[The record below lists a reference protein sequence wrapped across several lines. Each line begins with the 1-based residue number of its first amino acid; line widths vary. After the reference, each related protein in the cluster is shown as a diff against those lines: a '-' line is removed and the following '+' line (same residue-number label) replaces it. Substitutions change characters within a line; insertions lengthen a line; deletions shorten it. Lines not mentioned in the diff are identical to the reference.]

1 MAERPWV
8 TPQEVTEY
16 TEYKQ
21 VQERSEVRLRI
32 DISRAE
38 QYVISY
44 TNNDFSEYEVIPETV
59 KTAVILLA
67 EAYAYN
73 ACADTR
79 SGGRRMKSETFDDY
93 GYTAGDEDYT
103 ADNLDIKALL
113 DRYIK
118 VAARNGITMRM
129 RKL

>member
-8 TPQEVTEY
+8 TPQEVQGY

-21 VQERSEVRLRI
+21 VQERSEARLRV

-44 TNNDFSEYEVIPETV
+44 TNNDFSEYEEIPEAV

-73 ACADTR
+73 ACADAR

-93 GYTAGDEDYT
+93 SYTAGDDDFS
-103 ADNLDIKALL
+103 ADNLDVKVLL
-113 DRYIK
+113 DPYVK
-118 VAARNGITMRM
+118 VAARNGITLRM

>member
-8 TPQEVTEY
+8 EPSEVIAY
-16 TEYKQ
+16 TDYKQ
-21 VQERSEVRLRI
+21 VQERSEAKLRV

-44 TNNDFSEYEVIPETV
+44 TNNDFSEYEEIPEAV

-67 EAYAYN
+67 ETYAYN
-73 ACADTR
+73 ACADVR

-93 GYTAGDEDYT
+93 SYTSDDASYN
-103 ADNLDIKALL
+103 ADNLDVKVLL
-113 DRYIK
+113 DPYVK
-118 VAARNGITMRM
+118 VAVWHGITLRM